1 MLGSKREVAD
11 ASITMAEGGN
21 RGGDLTANLS
31 ARLKQTK
38 GEGGQLLNNTQ
49 FLKETGQFGWV
60 ETDARSAHVKLW
72 TKYDTTKQGRVALV
86 KAVTTVDCSSL
97 ETLAFMMMVRGRTAL
112 RAGEENGEL
121 ARVIESETTRH
132 DVRWAVVRREP
143 FPLSTREYA
152 NRSVAYL
159 DDITGHLMIATA
171 PLPMTNIDYGSGR
184 LFRFG
189 RVVRG
194 QMCSLIRIKSK
205 GIHNT
210 QCTVTLIR
218 SWVPG
223 GRAPSSV
230 VLARLPTIVGDM
242 IIARETCQRDE
253 EIDRESLDKTVATF
267 VRKGE
272 RKYDEEEE
280 GIIARAIHVGEDFDK
295 QQKYKTLESPNPL
308 VRMSAH
314 SSGREFGAVTI
325 LDEEVEKC
333 AARGV
338 NFASREDSTLAFEK
352 GEFSRACW
360 RASKNNDHSFYR
372 RVVRP
377 SRVPG
382 VRPFEILGK
391 MVWKWVDADTLVVAF
406 RSGVLKDYP
415 ESRAFVRPSI
425 LSLSKFER
433 LPPVSGV
440 PQTRFTHAIQADFKL
455 SALTSPLFLKRLLV
469 DQLMSVC
476 EARDYF
482 DQSVKIEMASRA
494 ALRDELRI
502 RAKYSA
508 EQTEILKRGATAFG
522 LFERAR
528 GKTTKVLGPPSVSQ
542 ELLFTSDSSL
552 AWGRSIGLVAADKED
567 LIAYVWDT
575 EARSRWTRSHEKR
588 AILEKKSAHHHVGY
602 EKWTGTGKMRPREA
616 VFDAVR
622 KKITS
627 KTWLVV
633 HTETEHE
640 KCWFSASCTHKGP
653 REEMAKEMLIVLTG
667 SKPAV
672 DARRVARNDEKP
684 AYAIVDTST
693 ELTLTRV
700 VEMVFETGPSCV
712 LQVHSLLTMPWTA
725 EQKFPTSLV
734 LSLAVSCVTAG
745 FTAAVISFDYDAPT
759 EGLVLS
765 LFVSCFSRLIGKMVS
780 DFVGVIQF
788 RVAVEVGGAYW
799 SWNFVVTIAS
809 TIVAARV
816 FKSRDLE
823 EGEFNPPDVF
833 FTAVWVAS
841 AASLAAF
848 LGILLLMKSKYRGS
862 FLSIETGAQSVQNSF
877 IFSDSDEAKHA
888 IFSRQKRLWAP
899 IRGEVQ
905 AWVHLN
911 WQEWEAYKPEWFTD
925 AWKLSLPDDIV
936 PSSAR
941 TKLARMKYGVRK
953 SDRMRANRNS
963 LVDMVLGGSVASV
976 ASQASQASMASMVST
991 ASIVPEED
999 VAHML
1004 NSDLSQRDSAKGI
1017 ELVQR
1022 SGGRGGGGG
1031 GGGGAVQPV
1040 IK

>member
-1 MLGSKREVAD
+1 
-11 ASITMAEGGN
+11 
-21 RGGDLTANLS
+21 
-31 ARLKQTK
+31 
-38 GEGGQLLNNTQ
+38 
-49 FLKETGQFGWV
+49 
-60 ETDARSAHVKLW
+60 
-72 TKYDTTKQGRVALV
+72 
-86 KAVTTVDCSSL
+86 VDCSSL

-272 RKYDEEEE
+272 RKYVGEREEGHNRRARALKRRGCCCGNRQARARRRRGCCCGNRQARARRRRGCCCGNRQARARRRRGCCCGNRQARVRRRRGCCCGDSQARARRRRGYCCDTRRARAQTKRGCCCGTSGASANQTRLLLRHPSGAKTRTNSRLALRYDEEEE

-295 QQKYKTLESPNPL
+295 QQKYKVRLLHPPPLPRPLPPSHLSAQTLESPNPL

-391 MVWKWVDADTLVVAF
+391 MVWKRVDADTLVVAF
-406 RSGVLKDYP
+406 RSGVHKEFP

-528 GKTTKVLGPPSVSQ
+528 GKTTKVRGPPSVSQ

-567 LIAYVWDT
+567 LIAY
-575 EARSRWTRSHEKR
+575 ER
-588 AILEKKSAHHHVGY
+588 AL
-602 EKWTGTGKMRPREA
+602 PC
-616 VFDAVR
+616 F
-622 KKITS
+622 
-627 KTWLVV
+627 
-633 HTETEHE
+633 
-640 KCWFSASCTHKGP
+640 
-653 REEMAKEMLIVLTG
+653 
-667 SKPAV
+667 
-672 DARRVARNDEKP
+672 
-684 AYAIVDTST
+684 
-693 ELTLTRV
+693 
-700 VEMVFETGPSCV
+700 
-712 LQVHSLLTMPWTA
+712 
-725 EQKFPTSLV
+725 FP
-734 LSLAVSCVTAG
+734 
-745 FTAAVISFDYDAPT
+745 
-759 EGLVLS
+759 
-765 LFVSCFSRLIGKMVS
+765 
-780 DFVGVIQF
+780 
-788 RVAVEVGGAYW
+788 
-799 SWNFVVTIAS
+799 
-809 TIVAARV
+809 
-816 FKSRDLE
+816 
-823 EGEFNPPDVF
+823 NPP
-833 FTAVWVAS
+833 
-841 AASLAAF
+841 
-848 LGILLLMKSKYRGS
+848 
-862 FLSIETGAQSVQNSF
+862 
-877 IFSDSDEAKHA
+877 
-888 IFSRQKRLWAP
+888 
-899 IRGEVQ
+899 
-905 AWVHLN
+905 
-911 WQEWEAYKPEWFTD
+911 
-925 AWKLSLPDDIV
+925 
-936 PSSAR
+936 
-941 TKLARMKYGVRK
+941 
-953 SDRMRANRNS
+953 
-963 LVDMVLGGSVASV
+963 
-976 ASQASQASMASMVST
+976 
-991 ASIVPEED
+991 
-999 VAHML
+999 
-1004 NSDLSQRDSAKGI
+1004 
-1017 ELVQR
+1017 
-1022 SGGRGGGGG
+1022 
-1031 GGGGAVQPV
+1031 
-1040 IK
+1040 